1 MHLLTLVNRRFSRA
15 GVSHP
20 AEAVMLPPL
29 EVAVPA

>member
-1 MHLLTLVNRRFSRA
+1 MHLFTLVNRRFGRA

-29 EVAVPA
+29 EVPIPG